1 MLNGEIYIFGGSSNF
16 NKIAQLQDCEF
27 KELSIQLQDRFDS
40 VSGALITFSNRVY
53 LCFFAWPYNSCEEF
67 DGEQT
72 VKSNFTTNHAHC
84 YGSLGVYNDQLL
96 ALGAGDWPGEGVRN
110 KVEILKEET
119 WIEIADFPL
128 DIQLTSTITVAE
140 GMLVIGGWNQESGL
154 LRENPNSGGFYKQ
167 VYLLSDNVWSLVGNL
182 NEPVSDATVIRVGEW
197 IVTVAGDSANNNVE
211 RFKWNGREVENVETI
226 SKHENTILRP
236 IAFETH
242 KNFCTFQN

>member
-16 NKIAQLQDCEF
+16 NKIARLQECEF
-27 KELSIQLQDRFDS
+27 KELSIQLEDRFDS

-110 KVEILKEET
+110 KVEILKNET

-128 DIQLTSTITVAE
+128 DIQLTSTITVPE

-211 RFKWNGREVENVETI
+211 RFKWNGQEIENVETI

-236 IAFETH
+236 IAFQSY